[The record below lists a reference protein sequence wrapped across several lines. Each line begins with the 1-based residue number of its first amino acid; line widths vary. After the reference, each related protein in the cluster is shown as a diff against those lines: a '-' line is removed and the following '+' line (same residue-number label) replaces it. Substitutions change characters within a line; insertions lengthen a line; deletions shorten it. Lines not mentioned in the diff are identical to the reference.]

1 MTIREMQYAIQAAI
15 DEHGIP
21 DDAKIVAQPTEDG
34 TVEFYAVILP
44 PEWPKGEPSKWH
56 KLG

>member
-15 DEHGIP
+15 DEGGVP
-21 DDAKIVAQPTEDG
+21 DDATLVARPTDNG
-34 TVEFYAVILP
+34 TVEFYAVTRP
-44 PEWPKGEPSKWH
+44 PEIPNGTMPKWF